1 MWKSKSTEIL
11 GKCEQCKQRKSIKR
25 HRYQPNPSKSLFI
38 SVTLSKK
45 TQKRYIRELSKKLI
59 LTKLLTQQ
67 HSLIY

>member
-25 HRYQPNPSKSLFI
+25 HRYQPNPSKSFFI

-45 TQKRYIRELSKKLI
+45 IQKRYIRELSKKLI

>member
-45 TQKRYIRELSKKLI
+45 IQKRYIRELSKKLI